1 MHFDFRDLELFT
13 SIAESES
20 LTKGAKRSNISLT
33 AASTRLKGL
42 EEQLGCRLFYRE
54 ARGVR
59 LTPSG
64 TRLLKHARSILQ
76 GVAAAKADFSA
87 LDDDQSGHLRI
98 LANTTAI
105 TEILPGVLANFL
117 AQRPGVTIDL
127 QEAMNRDIVRT
138 VCEGSADLGIV
149 SDQIKGTGLEV
160 IPFATDNL
168 VLVTAKKSPL
178 SSFSKISFFDTL
190 AVPHICLHEASS
202 LFTFL
207 QSVTLEI
214 GEVFKPRVQVFGFES
229 VCRLVESGVGVGVVP
244 ESCALRYTQT
254 MELQIIKLSDT
265 WARRRRC
272 LIFKERDAMPRCGHA
287 LIDAIIK
294 RYAEIEH

>member
-1 MHFDFRDLELFT
+1 MHFDFRDLELFI

-20 LTKGAKRSNISLT
+20 LTRGARRSNISLT

-54 ARGVR
+54 TRGVR

-64 TRLLKHARSILQ
+64 TRLLRHARSILLR
-76 GVAAAKADFSA
+76 VAAAKADFSG
-87 LDDDQSGHLRI
+87 LENDHSGHLRI

-105 TEILPGVLANFL
+105 TEILPGVLTSFL

-127 QEAMNRDIVRT
+127 QEASNRDIIRT

-149 SDQIKGTGLEV
+149 SDLIKGTGLEV

-168 VLVTAKKSPL
+168 VLVAAKQNPL
-178 SSFSKISFFDTL
+178 SSCSTISFFDSLTE
-190 AVPHICLHEASS
+190 PHICLHEASS

-207 QSVTLEI
+207 QAITLET

-244 ESCALRYTQT
+244 ESCALRYIQT
-254 MELQIIKLSDT
+254 MELQIIKLSEA

-272 LIFKERDAMPRCGHA
+272 LILKDRDSMPQCGHA
-287 LIDAIIK
+287 LIEAIL
-294 RYAEIEH
+294 EHSADS

>member
-1 MHFDFRDLELFT
+1 MHFDFRDLELFVR
-13 SIAESES
+13 IAESES

-42 EEQLGCRLFYRE
+42 EEQLCCRLFYRE
-54 ARGVR
+54 TRGVR

-64 TRLLKHARSILQ
+64 ARLLKHARSILQ
-76 GVAAAKADFSA
+76 GVAAAKADFST
-87 LDDDQSGHLRI
+87 LENDQLGHLRV

-105 TEILPGVLANFL
+105 TEILPGVLADFL

-127 QEAMNRDIVRT
+127 QEAMNRDIIRT

-149 SDQIKGTGLEV
+149 SDQITGSGLEV

-168 VLVTAKKSPL
+168 VLVTAQTNPL
-178 SSFSKISFFDTL
+178 SLASKISFFDTL
-190 AVPHICLHEASS
+190 AEPHICLQETSS

-207 QSVTLEI
+207 QTVTLET

-244 ESCALRYTQT
+244 ESCALRYKETV
-254 MELQIIKLSDT
+254 ELQIISLSET

-272 LIFKERDAMPRCGHA
+272 LIFKDRDAMPRCGHA
-287 LIDAIIK
+287 LIDAILE
-294 RYAEIEH
+294 RYGEQ